1 MSMRSLVSLGCQIKD
16 KLCAHYLDNKGVTW
30 PPWMQ
35 LADHRYHTIST
46 LDWHHDTLNS
56 HRYSACNF
64 HLRPTAFKLGSSF
77 CIPHFHVSHT
87 KISSGSLGNGASFK
101 YLIFI
106 PTQKVQN
113 SFLPDAQ
120 GQIQAWEFIWEDGFK
135 KSLKKSL
142 KRKSHVDVKNILIVL
157 SWSKGRPKTQ

>member
-1 MSMRSLVSLGCQIKD
+1 MPDQRWT
-16 KLCAHYLDNKGVTW
+16 LCTLPGHQGGYMTPLDANKQTNGT
-30 PPWMQ
+30 
-35 LADHRYHTIST
+35 ATIST
-46 LDWHHDTLNS
+46 LDWHHDMLNS

-64 HLRPTAFKLGSSF
+64 HWRPTAFKLGSSF

-106 PTQKVQN
+106 LTQKVQN

-142 KRKSHVDVKNILIVL
+142 KRNSRVDVKNILIVL